1 MLVSHFKLELLS
13 AMLYIEK
20 DFWNVLVVGIFVFTG
35 DHRNSI
41 YIDTS
46 SFVFDNYVSSHRFP
60 MVTLQSI
67 LKIPVWWVWGY
78 WICPLAWS
86 LKGALTS
93 QYGDVEKEIVV
104 HGEQRTISAFL
115 GSIYGYNY
123 DDLGVV
129 AIRR

>member
-1 MLVSHFKLELLS
+1 MGIGNCSSVLPFIATER
-13 AMLYIEK
+13 
-20 DFWNVLVVGIFVFTG
+20 NVVYRERFAGM
-35 DHRNSI
+35 
-41 YIDTS
+41 YS
-46 SFVFDNYVSSHRFP
+46 SWAYSFS
-60 MVTLQSI
+60 Q
-67 LKIPVWWVWGY
+67 KIPVWWVWGY

-129 AIRR
+129 AIVLLAYPLVFALVFACATEKINFQRR

>member
-1 MLVSHFKLELLS
+1 MQFILKLSSLL
-13 AMLYIEK
+13 
-20 DFWNVLVVGIFVFTG
+20 
-35 DHRNSI
+35 
-41 YIDTS
+41 
-46 SFVFDNYVSSHRFP
+46 
-60 MVTLQSI
+60 Q
-67 LKIPVWWVWGY
+67 KIPVWWVWGY

-129 AIRR
+129 AIVLLAYPLVFALVFACATEKINFQRR